1 MMSSQN
7 SRVQVPNINIDGSPT
22 NDVSAPNPLSGRDG
36 TDRSTTTKSKLLS
49 CKNHILTATFNS
61 RTIRETS
68 RKSELIYSMSKHKID
83 ILGIQEHRIIH
94 QEPTRYERCN
104 GHLLITSSA
113 WWNDNQAAMGGVGI
127 LLGPKAIKAL
137 SGVVPFDN
145 RILLANLTGN
155 PKTTIIVTYSPTSA
169 STDEEINGYYHSLRR
184 CIDSVPAHSFLMVL
198 GDLNAR
204 IGNDDARHTLHSS
217 TKRNG
222 KLLLDLVMEKD
233 LIITNTYFRKRPG
246 KLWTYIG
253 PGGHKA
259 QLDYII
265 TRCKWRN
272 SVLNC
277 EAYNSFANVGSD
289 HRVVTAKIKLSL
301 KANSKAP
308 TRRTTYDWKVFAKDP
323 TLQEK
328 YSVEVRNRFSAL
340 ADENQ
345 TATEQYGHFIQVN
358 KDVTAA
364 VVPPLT
370 RKKPLQINNDPRVV
384 QVRNKAKEKHWNY
397 LIDTSEENRL
407 DYKQAKRGI
416 DNTYAA
422 LLKEQLEDK
431 IKRIEDAD
439 INGKHGQS
447 WKLINEVTGRKASVQ
462 GKLEGDMQGD
472 RINNWYKHFCNLLG
486 KPPTVT
492 DEDEE
497 IEQIFTK
504 LNIKEGSFT
513 VEEYKKAKAELRI
526 GRAAGDDEIHP
537 EVLKLCNLDDI
548 IHRFCN
554 RAYTKRESP
563 TQWKMS
569 NLVCIPK
576 AGDLSKGDNYRGI
589 SLSSLVFK
597 TRNRMILHRIRPEVD
612 KKLRINQNGF
622 RPGHS
627 TVSQILALRRIIEGV
642 KSNNLPA
649 IITFIDFTKA
659 FDTIH
664 RGKMIKI
671 LRAYGIPNELV
682 EVIDRHVPRYNSK
695 SPKPRWW
702 N

>member
-1 MMSSQN
+1 M
-7 SRVQVPNINIDGSPT
+7 
-22 NDVSAPNPLSGRDG
+22 
-36 TDRSTTTKSKLLS
+36 
-49 CKNHILTATFNS
+49 
-61 RTIRETS
+61 
-68 RKSELIYSMSKHKID
+68 
-83 ILGIQEHRIIH
+83 
-94 QEPTRYERCN
+94 
-104 GHLLITSSA
+104 
-113 WWNDNQAAMGGVGI
+113 
-127 LLGPKAIKAL
+127 
-137 SGVVPFDN
+137 
-145 RILLANLTGN
+145 
-155 PKTTIIVTYSPTSA
+155 
-169 STDEEINGYYHSLRR
+169 
-184 CIDSVPAHSFLMVL
+184 
-198 GDLNAR
+198 
-204 IGNDDARHTLHSS
+204 
-217 TKRNG
+217 
-222 KLLLDLVMEKD
+222 
-233 LIITNTYFRKRPG
+233 
-246 KLWTYIG
+246 
-253 PGGHKA
+253 
-259 QLDYII
+259 
-265 TRCKWRN
+265 
-272 SVLNC
+272 
-277 EAYNSFANVGSD
+277 
-289 HRVVTAKIKLSL
+289 
-301 KANSKAP
+301 
-308 TRRTTYDWKVFAKDP
+308 
-323 TLQEK
+323 LQEK
-328 YSVEVRNRFSAL
+328 YSVEVRNRFMAL
-340 ADENQ
+340 ADKNQ

-364 VVPPLT
+364 VVPPIT

-384 QVRNKAKEKHWNY
+384 LVRNKAKEKHQNY

-407 DYKQAKRGI
+407 DYEQAKREI
-416 DNTYAA
+416 DNTYSA

-462 GKLEGDMQGD
+462 GKLERDMQAD

-497 IEQIFTK
+497 IEQIFPK
-504 LNIKEGSFT
+504 PNIKEGPFT
-513 VEEYKKAKAELRI
+513 MEEYKKAKAELRI
-526 GRAAGDDEIHP
+526 GKAAGDDEIHP
-537 EVLKLCNLDDI
+537 EVLKLCNLDDK

-554 RAYTKRESP
+554 KAYTKRESP

-576 AGDLSKGDNYRGI
+576 AGDLSKGGNYRGI

-612 KKLRINQNGF
+612 KKLRINQNRF

-659 FDTIH
+659 FKTIH

-682 EVIDRHVPRYNSK
+682 EVIEDMYQDTTAKVLSPDGETKPFKILSGVLQGDTLAPYLFIIVLDYALRKAIDGREEELGFCLKKCQSRIVGPEILTDHDFANDIALLSEQIHQAQNLLNNVEVQFNVVK
-695 SPKPRWW
+695 SA
-702 N
+702 